1 MSHKKDGNIAV
12 IGAGLAGLAV
22 AIRLRVK
29 GYHVVVYERQST
41 YGGKLA
47 SFESDGFRFDKGPSL
62 LTEPNLIDEL
72 FLVAGKNPRDYFHY
86 ERINDNCHYFF
97 ADGTRLHLT
106 GNREADKKAITRFS
120 SNTDADAFSE
130 YLDQSVKTYDNVGGL
145 FIDQEQPGFTTLLH
159 PKYFLKYP
167 TFFSAPFRK
176 KLHEYNSAS
185 FKDKRLVQLFDRF
198 GTYNGSDPYRMSGL
212 FSMIPHLELVKGT
225 YFPKKGMREIPES
238 LYRLAIELGV
248 SFQFEKNIEVRSS
261 NNKYLIEQ
269 VVFDKVIC
277 AIDHLTFY
285 KDVLNDQE
293 LFDQYKE
300 QERST
305 SGLVFFLGINRK
317 ITELGLH
324 NIFFSKNYE
333 QEFRQITRE
342 STLAKDPTIYIHVS
356 SVAVNEDSPENC
368 QNWFVMVNT
377 PAGVVV
383 DEAYKQHVFDLLCE
397 RIQTNFQID
406 LKPLILHQSHWDTR
420 DIEKLTGSYMG
431 ALYGSSSNHLL
442 STFKRHSNQVKKYKN
457 LYFCGGTVHPGGGI
471 PLVLRSSKIVADL
484 IK

>member
-1 MSHKKDGNIAV
+1 MSPKKDENIAV
-12 IGAGLAGLAV
+12 IGSGLAGLAA

-29 GYHVVVYERQST
+29 GYNVVVYELQST

-72 FLVAGKNPRDYFHY
+72 FLFAGKNPRDYFQY
-86 ERINDNCHYFF
+86 ERIDDNCHYFF
-97 ADGTRLHLT
+97 PDGTRLHLT
-106 GNREADKKAITRFS
+106 GNRETDKKAITRFS
-120 SNTDADAFSE
+120 SETDANAFSE
-130 YLDQSVKTYDNVGGL
+130 YLDQSVKTYNNVGGL

-167 TFFSAPFRK
+167 TFLSAPFRK
-176 KLHEYNSAS
+176 KLHEYNSGS

-261 NNKYLIEQ
+261 NNKY
-269 VVFDKVIC
+269 VVEETIFDKVIC

-285 KDVLNDQE
+285 KDVLKDQE

-305 SGLVFFLGINRK
+305 SGLVFFLGINRN
-317 ITELGLH
+317 IPELGLH

-333 QEFRQITRE
+333 QEFREITRE

-356 SVAVNEDSPENC
+356 SVAVKQDSPENC

-383 DEAYKQHVFDLLCE
+383 DDAYRQHVFDLLCE
-397 RIQTNFQID
+397 RIKTNFQID
-406 LKPLILHQSHWDTR
+406 LKPLILHQSHWDTQ